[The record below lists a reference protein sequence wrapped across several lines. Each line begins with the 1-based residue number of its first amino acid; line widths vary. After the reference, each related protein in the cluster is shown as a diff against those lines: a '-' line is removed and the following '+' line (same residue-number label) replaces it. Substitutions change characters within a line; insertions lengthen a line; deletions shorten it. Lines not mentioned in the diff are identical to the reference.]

1 MGAPPYFFRKI
12 NSKTLRCREK
22 QLLLQISIINRI
34 FKPDIMRS
42 LTTIFAAIAIAL
54 STCVA
59 VNAAPQGNTSADRQ
73 LRQLEA
79 RYDTLSNL
87 RYTNAYI
94 EAEKR
99 VIEAKIEKIKHEEIS
114 SKPSYRSSSSTSK
127 QGNQLGSS
135 LEIIGPKN
143 IQDNP
148 KERPFWQVECDEIF
162 KVNDDGTRIFS
173 IYMGAESDTNP
184 IFCMH
189 IGNTTNSKLHQLNIS
204 VWDEDKIYPSK
215 LSFDNEVIP
224 IEVTVYNTLKE
235 GFKDSDWSNMQLG
248 FIVKQSEAP
257 MVYRA
262 LTTKRFLSMTIGDVY
277 IPLDQFT
284 DSKIIFRALLD
295 RLGTKVSKARN
306 L

>member
-1 MGAPPYFFRKI
+1 
-12 NSKTLRCREK
+12 
-22 QLLLQISIINRI
+22 
-34 FKPDIMRS
+34 MRS

-99 VIEAKIEKIKHEEIS
+99 VIEAKIEKIKLGALS
-114 SKPSYRSSSSTSK
+114 SKPDSDYSTS
-127 QGNQLGSS
+127 GSS
-135 LEIIGPKN
+135 ASQSATSATELDITGPKDIN
-143 IQDNP
+143 NDP
-148 KERPFWQVECDEIF
+148 KQSPLWKVELSEMLM
-162 KVNDDGTRIFS
+162 VNDDRTFLTDFS
-173 IYMGAESDTNP
+173 LTSRGMRYPMFSMDLYNLWNEELHALNNSAWGEQRELSAKLTFEGETFSTN
-184 IFCMH
+184 
-189 IGNTTNSKLHQLNIS
+189 
-204 VWDEDKIYPSK
+204 V
-215 LSFDNEVIP
+215 VIQSM
-224 IEVTVYNTLKE
+224 LKE
-235 GFKDSDWSNMQLG
+235 EFKDSECASIFMMFKIQ
-248 FIVKQSEAP
+248 QSEAP
-257 MVYRA
+257 RVYRA

-295 RLGTKVSKARN
+295 RLGTKVSKVRN